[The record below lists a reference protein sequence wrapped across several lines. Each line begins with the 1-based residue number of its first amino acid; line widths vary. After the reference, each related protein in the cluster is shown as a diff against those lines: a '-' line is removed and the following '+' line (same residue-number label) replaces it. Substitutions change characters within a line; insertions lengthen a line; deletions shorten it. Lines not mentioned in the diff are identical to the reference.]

1 MATPLRPLMML
12 RLLAGRGVFRIGTQA
27 MAVALLTAWGT
38 ATYGDYA
45 NAWGTC
51 SWLLFLPTAA
61 EKAALKILPRT
72 RLTTAAVAGLT
83 LRIAAVPVLV
93 LVAAL
98 VTALLVLPGSSLVT
112 LYLLAGTWSASTG
125 MLMTVAG
132 LHRLRGRPSLDAT
145 AFTIVAAIVAATTTV
160 TLVVGL
166 SPTTHLL
173 VLVNGV
179 AVVIAGTLAVLPR
192 EWVRA
197 PLPSRRRLTHA
208 FARSTVLLGITEL
221 LDAITISSLF
231 IVFAIS
237 GRVVD
242 SGPFH
247 LTLLAAGVLCS
258 IALYQ
263 LKLKQPETSMN
274 LRGTE
279 GATGRLRAARLLRAT
294 EFAGLAFGLALGAA
308 LLVPA
313 TRETVL
319 AGSEVPPSGVGY
331 VVLAVLVVVEIAMSI
346 ALIYG
351 GYLVEN
357 TDSQVLSLTATAAAL
372 RLVATVVSA
381 FALVPSLGAV
391 GGFSAIVLG
400 LTAEAASLR
409 RLLRRAHP
417 ESEHHRTL
425 ARSHPGRSGRNPT
438 SSGSIPGSQ

>member
-12 RLLAGRGVFRIGTQA
+12 RLLAGRGVFRLGTQA

-83 LRIAAVPVLV
+83 LRIAAAPVVV
-93 LVAAL
+93 LAAAL
-98 VTALLVLPGSSLVT
+98 VTALVVLPASSLVT
-112 LYLLAGTWSASTG
+112 LYLLAGMWSASTG
-125 MLMTVAG
+125 LLMTVAG
-132 LHRLRGRPSLDAT
+132 LHRLRGRPALDAT
-145 AFTIVAAIVAATTTV
+145 AFTVVAASVAATTTL

-173 VLVNGV
+173 VLVSAV
-179 AVVIAGTLAVLPR
+179 AVVIAGSLAVLPT
-192 EWVRA
+192 EWLRA
-197 PLPSRRRLTHA
+197 PLPRRRRLTHA
-208 FARSTVLLGITEL
+208 FARSTVLLGVTEL
-221 LDAITISSLF
+221 LDAITMSSLF
-231 IVFAIS
+231 IVFAVS
-237 GRVVD
+237 GRIVD

-247 LTLLAAGVLCS
+247 LMLLAAGVLCS

-263 LKLKQPETSMN
+263 LKLKQPVTSMS
-274 LRGTE
+274 LRGTQ
-279 GATGRLRAARLLRAT
+279 GATGRRRAARLLRTT
-294 EFAGLAFGLALGAA
+294 ELAGIAFGLVLGAA

-313 TRETVL
+313 TRHAVL
-319 AGSEVPPSGVGY
+319 AGAEVPPSAVGY
-331 VVLAVLVVVEIAMSI
+331 AVLAVLVVVEIAASL

-357 TDSQVLSLTATAAAL
+357 TDSRVLSLTASAAAL
-372 RLVATVVSA
+372 RLVATVA
-381 FALVPSLGAV
+381 CACALVPSLGAV
-391 GGFSAIVLG
+391 GGFSALVLG
-400 LTAEAASLR
+400 LTAEAAALR

-417 ESEHHRTL
+417 DTPPELSR
-425 ARSHPGRSGRNPT
+425 PT
-438 SSGSIPGSQ
+438 RASGSIPGNQ

>member
-12 RLLAGRGVFRIGTQA
+12 RLLAGRGVFRLGTQA

-83 LRIAAVPVLV
+83 LRIAAAPVVV
-93 LVAAL
+93 LAAAL
-98 VTALLVLPGSSLVT
+98 VTALVVLPASSLVT
-112 LYLLAGTWSASTG
+112 LYLLAGMWSASTG
-125 MLMTVAG
+125 LLMTVAG
-132 LHRLRGRPSLDAT
+132 LHRLRGRPALDAT
-145 AFTIVAAIVAATTTV
+145 AFTVVAASVAATTTL

-173 VLVNGV
+173 VLVSAV
-179 AVVIAGTLAVLPR
+179 AVVIAGSLAVLPT
-192 EWVRA
+192 EWLRA
-197 PLPSRRRLTHA
+197 PLPRRRRLTHA
-208 FARSTVLLGITEL
+208 FARSTVLLGVTEL
-221 LDAITISSLF
+221 LDAITMSSLF
-231 IVFAIS
+231 IVFAVS
-237 GRVVD
+237 GRIVD

-247 LTLLAAGVLCS
+247 LMLLAAGVLCS

-263 LKLKQPETSMN
+263 LKLKQPVTSMS
-274 LRGTE
+274 LRGTQ
-279 GATGRLRAARLLRAT
+279 GATGRRRADRLLRTT
-294 EFAGLAFGLALGAA
+294 ELAGIAFGLVLGAA

-313 TRETVL
+313 TRHVVL
-319 AGSEVPPSGVGY
+319 AGAEVPPSAVGY
-331 VVLAVLVVVEIAMSI
+331 AVLAVLVMVEIAASI

-357 TDSQVLSLTATAAAL
+357 TDSRVLSLTASAAAL
-372 RLVATVVSA
+372 RLVATVA
-381 FALVPSLGAV
+381 CACALVPSLGAV
-391 GGFSAIVLG
+391 GGFSALVLG
-400 LTAEAASLR
+400 LTAEAAALR

-417 ESEHHRTL
+417 DTPPELSR
-425 ARSHPGRSGRNPT
+425 PT
-438 SSGSIPGSQ
+438 RASGSIPGNQ